1 MPEYSWPTPD
11 TRRLMGKRIS
21 RIDGLQKSTGRAKYT
36 SDTNKPGMLFGAM
49 LTSPHAHAK
58 VVSIDVS
65 EAKNLPGVTAVRV
78 ISGPGTEVQWA
89 GTEIAVVA
97 ATSEEVA
104 NDALRR
110 IKVEYEVMPH
120 LVNEEDLAKAGPRA
134 KAAGEQITGDPDQ
147 GFKDADV
154 VMEGQYGIP
163 VLTHCCLEPHGQASQ
178 WSGDTIQLWPSTQ
191 NVSGIGGDLAQ
202 RSAYPAT
209 VMVVHMDQGYGG
221 FGAP

>member
-36 SDTNKPGMLFGAM
+36 SDTNKPGLLFAAL

-58 VVSIDVS
+58 VVSIDTS
-65 EAKNLPGVTAVRV
+65 AAKALPGVTAVRV
-78 ISGPGTEVQWA
+78 ISGPGTEIQWA
-89 GTEIAVVA
+89 GTEIAAVA

-104 NDALRR
+104 NDAIRM
-110 IKVEYEVMPH
+110 IKVQYEVMPH

-134 KAAGEQITGDPDQ
+134 KASGEKITGDPEQ

-154 VMEGQYGIP
+154 VMEGSYGLP
-163 VLTHCCLEPHGQASQ
+163 VLTHCCAS
-178 WSGDTIQLWPSTQ
+178 
-191 NVSGIGGDLAQ
+191 
-202 RSAYPAT
+202 
-209 VMVVHMDQGYGG
+209 
-221 FGAP
+221 